1 VKFGPAFSSS
11 AFSIHA
17 IWSSVLHSRVF
28 GIPRNGL
35 PTSIH
40 NTKLRV
46 KRRDWLSTD
55 RPSFAAANHVVTLTR
70 VTNERVVMV
79 VQFSSVHFVS
89 FEKSDVRALLQPKTA
104 TMR

>member
-1 VKFGPAFSSS
+1 MRFGPAFSIP
-11 AFSIHA
+11 AFSV
-17 IWSSVLHSRVF
+17 SPGTGF
-28 GIPRNGL
+28 L
-35 PTSIH
+35 P
-40 NTKLRV
+40 
-46 KRRDWLSTD
+46 LSTTLNCVSSD